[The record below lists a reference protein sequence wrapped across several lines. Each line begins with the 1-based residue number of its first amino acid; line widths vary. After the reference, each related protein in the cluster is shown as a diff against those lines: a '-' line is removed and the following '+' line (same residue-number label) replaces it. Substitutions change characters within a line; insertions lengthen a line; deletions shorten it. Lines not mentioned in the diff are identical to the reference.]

1 MSDVITHPKIIH
13 PGDRPYLRLLV
24 FAPYQTGKTTLLGT
38 AHQDPRT
45 SPHLVLDMEGNT
57 SVLLGCKN
65 AAGEEISIWPMKSAN
80 DFREAYQYLSR
91 KDQPFKSISIDS
103 LTEINW
109 YFLSTEMQRRV
120 ELAGGGVKTG
130 GEVQRENLPDQAQQ
144 QDYGSILVQ
153 QRRLVRRFNT
163 LPLHIIYTALD
174 YQEAVAG
181 EGDVTKPAM
190 QGNFR
195 NEVGGLMDVVGY
207 LSTDEKK
214 KDEFDNHP
222 RIMYLHDVPRLRAR
236 IRTEWGKANTIPKKL
251 ETPTIGKLLDTAYPN
266 LTLVKENITNA

>member
-1 MSDVITHPKIIH
+1 MTDTAVATPTLVHPKIIK

-24 FAPYQTGKTTLLGT
+24 FAPYQSGKTTLLGT

-45 SPHLVLDMEGNT
+45 SPHLVLDFEGNT

-65 AAGEEISIWPMKSAN
+65 SVGEEISIWPMRSASDLN
-80 DFREAYQYLSR
+80 EAFAYLH
-91 KDQPFKSISIDS
+91 KGDHPFKSCSIDS

-109 YFLSTEMQRRV
+109 YFLSTEMDRRV
-120 ELAGGGVKTG
+120 QLAGGEGSRAT
-130 GEVQRENLPDQAQQ
+130 LPDQSQI
-144 QDYGSILVQ
+144 QDYGAILVQ

-174 YQEAVAG
+174 FQEAVAG
-181 EGDVTKPAM
+181 EGEVTKPAM

-207 LSTDEKK
+207 LSLDEKK
-214 KDEFDNHP
+214 KDENDNHP

-251 ETPTIGKLLDTAYPN
+251 ENPTVTKLLNVAYPN
-266 LTLVKENITNA
+266 LTLVKETTNA

>member
-1 MSDVITHPKIIH
+1 MPPFVHPKIIR

-24 FAPYQTGKTTLLGT
+24 FAPFQTGKTTFLGS
-38 AHQDPRT
+38 AQQDSRT

-57 SVLLGCKN
+57 SVLLGCKD
-65 AAGEEISIWPMKSAN
+65 AAGREIDIWPMRSAA
-80 DFREAYQYLSR
+80 DFTEAYSYLQR
-91 KDQPFKSISIDS
+91 KDQPYKSISMDS

-109 YFLSTEMQRRV
+109 YYLSTEMDRRV
-120 ELAGGGVKTG
+120 ALAGGEGS
-130 GEVQRENLPDQAQQ
+130 RAALPDQSQI
-144 QDYGSILVQ
+144 QDYGAILVQ
-153 QRRLVRRFNT
+153 QRRLVRRFNK

-174 YQEAVAG
+174 YQESVAG

-207 LSTDEKK
+207 LSLDEKK
-214 KDEFDNHP
+214 TDEAGNHP
-222 RIMYLHDVPRLRAR
+222 RIMYLHDIPRLRAR

-251 ETPTIGKLLDTAYPN
+251 ENPTVGKLLDTAYPN
-266 LTLVKENITNA
+266 LTLVKENTNGV